1 MKEIEVKAKIS
12 NFKNIKQKLINL
24 GCKFSEPLLQKDTI
38 YIHKSI
44 KYTDIKQGDSVL
56 RIRDSNGKFI
66 MTLKYQLE
74 TKLNNIEKEIVI
86 DDPIQG
92 DAILKYIDFKEV
104 VKITKTRIKCKY
116 NEYTICL
123 DNIDKLGSFIE
134 VEKITNAKEGA
145 QVQNELFNFLKTLG
159 VTKKQQIFKGYDTLI
174 YEIDN

>member
-1 MKEIEVKAKIS
+1 MKEIEVKAKILDF
-12 NFKNIKQKLINL
+12 NDIKQKLIDL
-24 GCKFSEPLLQKDTI
+24 GCKFSKPLLQKDTI

-92 DAILKYIDFKEV
+92 DAILKYMDFKEV

-123 DNIDKLGSFIE
+123 DNIDKLGSFVE
-134 VEKITNAKEGA
+134 VEKMTNAKDGTK
-145 QVQNELFNFLKTLG
+145 VQNKLFDFLKTLG
-159 VTKKQQIFKGYDTLI
+159 IKKEQQVFKGYDTL
-174 YEIDN
+174 NLRN